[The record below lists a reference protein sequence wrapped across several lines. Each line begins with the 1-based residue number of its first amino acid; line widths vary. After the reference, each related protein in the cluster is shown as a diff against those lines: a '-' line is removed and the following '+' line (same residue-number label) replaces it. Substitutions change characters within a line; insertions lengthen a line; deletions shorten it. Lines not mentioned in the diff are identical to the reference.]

1 MQRMRQLASAIR
13 RVFRK
18 RWTSRDVVMTRICPE
33 CGAQMDLEE
42 QKDVWICANWECQ
55 HHYDK
60 PIPDAK
66 FGESH

>member
-1 MQRMRQLASAIR
+1 
-13 RVFRK
+13 
-18 RWTSRDVVMTRICPE
+18 MTRICPE

-60 PIPDAK
+60 PIPDAE
-66 FGESH
+66 FGASH